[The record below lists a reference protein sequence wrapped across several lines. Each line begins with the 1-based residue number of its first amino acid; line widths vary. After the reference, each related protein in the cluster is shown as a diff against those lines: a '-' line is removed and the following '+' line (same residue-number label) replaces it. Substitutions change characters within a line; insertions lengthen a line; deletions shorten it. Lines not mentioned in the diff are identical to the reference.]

1 MRSVGTPAG
10 NMRVTS
16 PGECASGS
24 ALGSL
29 NTTHT
34 HAQAVDV
41 VLHANLHA
49 VVRETPRVHFY
60 ACKASLT
67 LQMELGQSA

>member
-1 MRSVGTPAG
+1 MDT
-10 NMRVTS
+10 
-16 PGECASGS
+16 ECVYASG
-24 ALGSL
+24 
-29 NTTHT
+29 THVCRLSRVRIGIGVGKPEHDT
-34 HAQAVDV
+34 NARTVDV